1 MLTGIS
7 KARIRL
13 WRFQSRACPSL
24 QRTDRVA
31 RRVKPRASPMLDPVG
46 RPLVSENLV
55 PLRGAVTTSPRLEL
69 ATQVLT
75 GLALL
80 VALQFHLLASL
91 LAGLLVYELV
101 HLLAPGHT
109 STLVHRR
116 TGKIIVVALLA
127 ILVIAAI
134 GAAILGLIA
143 LLSSGSENLAVLLQ
157 KMAEV
162 IETARSHL
170 PAWAVSSLPEEPT
183 ELRAVAVA
191 WLREH
196 AGQMRSI
203 GQDVW
208 RALLHILFGM
218 VIGGM
223 IAVSREAGDH
233 EHGPLVHALTNRA
246 RLLGA
251 AFRSVVFAQVRISA
265 LNTALT
271 ALYLLV
277 VVPWMGIQLPFAKT
291 MVVVTFI
298 TGLLPVIGNLISNTV
313 IVVVSLSVSPLLAI
327 GSLEFLF

>member
-1 MLTGIS
+1 
-7 KARIRL
+7 
-13 WRFQSRACPSL
+13 
-24 QRTDRVA
+24 
-31 RRVKPRASPMLDPVG
+31 MLDPG
-46 RPLVSENLV
+46 GHHPRPEK
-55 PLRGAVTTSPRLEL
+55 PIPFRRAVTSSPRLEIV
-69 ATQVLT
+69 TQALT

-80 VALQFHLLASL
+80 GVLQFHLLASL

-101 HLLAPGHT
+101 HLLAPNHT

-127 ILVIAAI
+127 VVVIAAI

-162 IETARSHL
+162 IETLRSHL

-183 ELRAVAVA
+183 ELKAMVVA

-196 AGQMRSI
+196 AGQLRSI

-223 IAVSREAGDH
+223 IAVSREVGDVQ
-233 EHGPLVHALTNRA
+233 HGPLVHALQQSPPPR
-246 RLLGA
+246 G
-251 AFRSVVFAQVRISA
+251 
-265 LNTALT
+265 
-271 ALYLLV
+271 
-277 VVPWMGIQLPFAKT
+277 
-291 MVVVTFI
+291 
-298 TGLLPVIGNLISNTV
+298 GLSQRGL
-313 IVVVSLSVSPLLAI
+313 
-327 GSLEFLF
+327 